1 MPASILVRTRQILS
15 NIWRRLKLI
24 DWIGAVFAILKAA
37 KKETLEV
44 DEKYI
49 VIKPRILSDEN
60 YLRGVSALK
69 VALTFVPFPGAQIAG
84 PVLALG
90 EVGFKLWKR
99 ISLSRDYDQLVFPP
113 VDPNMLRFFVQLD
126 PELAKHYGDLTT
138 IANWGNAAIQELEPI
153 FNDLSFLTNFEMLR
167 AKYPHFDHDY
177 LKRRAA
183 ENLATLQT
191 NLDAIEQALLQV
203 SQSPE
208 TNANIRGAFESLKG
222 LFPVMNDWAL
232 FNSEG
237 FDEVISIIDTIL

>member
-1 MPASILVRTRQILS
+1 
-15 NIWRRLKLI
+15 
-24 DWIGAVFAILKAA
+24 
-37 KKETLEV
+37 
-44 DEKYI
+44 
-49 VIKPRILSDEN
+49 
-60 YLRGVSALK
+60 
-69 VALTFVPFPGAQIAG
+69 
-84 PVLALG
+84 
-90 EVGFKLWKR
+90 
-99 ISLSRDYDQLVFPP
+99 
-113 VDPNMLRFFVQLD
+113 MLRFFVQLD

>member
-1 MPASILVRTRQILS
+1 MPASMWARTRQTLS

-24 DWIGAVFAILKAA
+24 EWVSAIFAILKAA
-37 KKETLEV
+37 KKESIEV
-44 DEKYI
+44 EDKYI

-69 VALTFVPFPGAQIAG
+69 VALTFAPIPGAQIAG

-99 ISLSRDYDQLVFPP
+99 ISLSREYDQLEYPP
-113 VDPNMLRFFVQLD
+113 VDPNMLRFFVQMD
-126 PELAKHYGDLTT
+126 SELAKHYGDLTEPQ
-138 IANWGNAAIQELEPI
+138 NWGPEAIQELEPI

-167 AKYPHFDHDY
+167 AKYPHMDHEY
-177 LKRRAA
+177 LKRRASD
-183 ENLATLQT
+183 NLVTLRQ
-191 NLDAIEQALLQV
+191 NLDEIEQALLQV

-208 TNANIRGAFESLKG
+208 TNANIRGAFESLKD

-237 FDEVISIIDTIL
+237 FDEVIDIIDTIL

>member
-1 MPASILVRTRQILS
+1 MLASMWDRITKLLS
-15 NIWRRLKLI
+15 NVWRKLKLI
-24 DWIGAVFAILKAA
+24 DWIGAVFAIIKAA
-37 KKETLEV
+37 KKESLEV

-60 YLRGVSALK
+60 YLRGVSVLK
-69 VALTFVPFPGAQIAG
+69 VAFTFAPFPGAQIAG

-99 ISLSRDYDQLVFPP
+99 ISLSRDYDQLEYPP
-113 VDPNMLRFFVQLD
+113 ADPNMLRFFVQMD
-126 PELAKHYGDLTT
+126 AELAKHYSDLTLPE
-138 IANWGNAAIQELEPI
+138 NWGADAIQELEPI

-167 AKYPHFDHDY
+167 AKYPHLDQAY
-177 LKRRAA
+177 LKKRAS
-183 ENLATLQT
+183 ENLATLHK
-191 NLDAIEQALLQV
+191 NLDSIEQAILQT

-222 LFPVMNDWAL
+222 VFPAMNDWAL

-237 FDEVISIIDTIL
+237 FDEVIDIIDTIL